1 VTGQFQDVKQF
12 IKVPNEGGALSLI
25 FASPFFSLRFPHPL
39 HGAGLAL
46 NAMPSSITDHDVKR
60 MFRFASLA
68 QFSRDTNF

>member
-1 VTGQFQDVKQF
+1 VAGQFQDVKQF

-46 NAMPSSITDHDVKR
+46 NAMPVMVPTY
-60 MFRFASLA
+60 
-68 QFSRDTNF
+68 